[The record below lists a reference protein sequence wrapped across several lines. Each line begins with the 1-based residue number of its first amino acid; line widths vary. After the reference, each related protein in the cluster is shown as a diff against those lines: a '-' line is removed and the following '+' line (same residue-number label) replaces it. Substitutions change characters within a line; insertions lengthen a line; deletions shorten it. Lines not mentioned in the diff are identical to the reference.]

1 MKRIFGSK
9 KEEKPAAPPPSLKE
23 ANEGV
28 TNRVKA
34 YEEKIN
40 ECDRQLRVLKDK
52 IKTTRGSAKKN
63 YERRA
68 MEILKRK
75 RLYESQLDQ
84 MLGQQFNVEQAQFS
98 LESAAVTVATVGAM
112 KEANDKLRTKMK
124 ELDID
129 DVDDL
134 QDEFAEL
141 MEDMDDINET
151 LGRSYGVPDD
161 ISEGDLEAELDLL
174 EDELED
180 TVEEGT
186 PSYLQSEESLPAQ
199 PTEAPGEKVDEYGL
213 PASPTTAN

>member
-1 MKRIFGSK
+1 M
-9 KEEKPAAPPPSLKE
+9 
-23 ANEGV
+23 
-28 TNRVKA
+28 
-34 YEEKIN
+34 
-40 ECDRQLRVLKDK
+40 
-52 IKTTRGSAKKN
+52 
-63 YERRA
+63 
-68 MEILKRK
+68 
-75 RLYESQLDQ
+75 
-84 MLGQQFNVEQAQFS
+84 GQQFNVEQAQFS

-134 QDEFAEL
+134 QDDFAEL

-199 PTEAPGEKVDEYGL
+199 PTEAPSGKEAVDQYGL
-213 PASPTTAN
+213 PAA